1 MEEEK
6 FRRREVMTGE
16 DLYNAFKEM
25 FPGYAEKTIAY
36 KKIGSRTLS
45 ILTEISDKTF
55 VFLYIS
61 DDNWQF
67 GTKLWRKRPDKVS
80 SRYHAE
86 HIAKLNG
93 QED

>member
-6 FRRREVMTGE
+6 IKSKEGMSGE
-16 DLYNAFKEM
+16 GLYKAFKEM
-25 FPGYAEKTIAY
+25 FPDYAEKTIAY

-80 SRYHAE
+80 AKYHEE
-86 HIAKLNG
+86 HIKKLNS

>member
-1 MEEEK
+1 MESVK
-6 FRRREVMTGE
+6 NKTREAMTGE

-25 FPGYAEKTIAY
+25 FPDYADKTIAY

-45 ILTEISDKTF
+45 ILTEVSEKTF

-61 DDNWQF
+61 DDNWHF

-86 HIAKLNG
+86 HVAKLNS